1 MAAMITMESRDR
13 DLPALLITQQQ
24 MTRRDYDMI
33 DLVCQINL
41 EITSHAISHNLIT
54 AIGIKQFQLSPHHN
68 FRAETEI
75 QPQHVSI

>member
-1 MAAMITMESRDR
+1 MATMESRYG

-24 MTRRDYDMI
+24 MTRRGSDMI

-41 EITSHAISHNLIT
+41 EITSYALFHNLIT
-54 AIGIKQFQLSPHHN
+54 AIGIKQFQLSPHDA

-75 QPQHVSI
+75 QPQHVFT